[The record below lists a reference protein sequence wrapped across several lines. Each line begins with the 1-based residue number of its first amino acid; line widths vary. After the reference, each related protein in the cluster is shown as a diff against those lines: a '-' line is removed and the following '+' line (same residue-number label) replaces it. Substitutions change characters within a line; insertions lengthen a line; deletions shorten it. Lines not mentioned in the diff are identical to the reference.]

1 MEVSVASAPAPSLAF
16 AGVVKS
22 LLPRKNILAIAAVID
37 IALNAGDGP
46 VSGKEV
52 AARHHLPPRHL
63 EPVLQALVGR
73 AS

>member
-37 IALNAGDGP
+37 IALNAGDRP
-46 VSGKEV
+46 VSGNRYCKRWYE
-52 AARHHLPPRHL
+52 
-63 EPVLQALVGR
+63 R